1 MSWNVWL
8 AFGKSV
14 IHVEFMVLLIFC
26 FSTEAAELPPIEDI
40 YGYVYPEDLQT
51 RFHKRVICDRPEG
64 EALRR

>member
-26 FSTEAAELPPIEDI
+26 FSTEPVELPPLGEI
-40 YGYVYPEDLQT
+40 YGYVTADELQA
-51 RFHKRVICDRPEG
+51 RFRKRVICDRPEG
-64 EALRR
+64 EDLRR